1 MAACVAGDDAAWTE
15 LVETWRPLVVTVARQ
30 VLARG
35 GAEDPRAL
43 AEDVASDV
51 FLELLAHERRAL
63 TRFQAPFSLPGWLT
77 VVARRRA
84 RKVLRKGAPTP
95 PGPLPVTPRGSI
107 GSDVGRVEEEALV
120 RDEVGRLPARDRD
133 ALQLF
138 YERGGTY
145 ADVGRALGVPAERV
159 GTLLARARARLARS
173 LGFLSPSA

>member
-43 AEDVASDV
+43 AEDVAGEV

-63 TRFQAPFSLPGWLT
+63 TRFQAPYSLPGWLS

-95 PGPLPVTPRGSI
+95 PGPLPATPRGSI
-107 GSDVGRVEEEALV
+107 GSDVGRVEEQALV
-120 RDEVGRLPARDRD
+120 RHEVERLPSRDRD

-138 YERGGTY
+138 YGGGTY
-145 ADVGRALGVPAERV
+145 AEVGRALGVPAERV

-173 LGFLSPSA
+173 LGFLSPTA